1 MTPCE
6 LDPDV
11 VRWGLH
17 LLDVCTLS
25 NDGAPSTITLYDMD
39 LSRVEYVREGYCETK
54 QINVENDEVI
64 AHALQEELS
73 RLADAETSRLS
84 HAENDYQQA
93 SILAQDWFGPSKR
106 YGNDS
111 SQEEEGE
118 RGIYAS
124 CSTSGEKLIE
134 GEDQLWPEIEDESTL
149 DSEVGKRMDQM
160 IPVPHIPKI
169 NGEIPSV
176 DEETSDHQRL
186 MDRLQLYDLVE
197 LKVSG
202 DGNCQFRSLSDQI
215 YRTTDYHKLVREQIV
230 DQLTSH
236 PELYEGYVPW
246 LFMTIS
252 RKLGSMTYLAL
263 ILSSILYKAQSCLRC
278 FVITFILLIPPF
290 GFRTGEWGDH
300 VTLQAAADVHLART
314 TVEGWEGATGLNPQ
328 NPSLQCLR
336 TLAGVELKLNLTV
349 LLFLF
354 SSEVLEKADLSSFI
368 LTP

>member
-6 LDPDV
+6 FDPDV

-17 LLDVCTLS
+17 LLDVCTPS

-73 RLADAETSRLS
+73 RLVDAETSRLS

-93 SILAQDWFGPSKR
+93 SILAQDWLGPSKR
-106 YGNDS
+106 YGNS
-111 SQEEEGE
+111 VTLKATSQEEEGE

-124 CSTSGEKLIE
+124 CSTSGEKLID
-134 GEDQLWPEIEDESTL
+134 GEDQLWPEIADESTL
-149 DSEVGKRMDQM
+149 DGEVGKRMNQM
-160 IPVPHIPKI
+160 IPVPHFPKI

-236 PELYEGYVPW
+236 PELYEGYVPMA
-246 LFMTIS
+246 FHDYIKKIGEYDS
-252 RKLGSMTYLAL
+252 YLAL

-300 VTLQAAADVHLART
+300 VTLQAAADVVLA
-314 TVEGWEGATGLNPQ
+314 L
-328 NPSLQCLR
+328 SLSLSHTHTRVRARVKTDSRSQ
-336 TLAGVELKLNLTV
+336 
-349 LLFLF
+349 
-354 SSEVLEKADLSSFI
+354 LEHVYYMY
-368 LTP
+368 TC